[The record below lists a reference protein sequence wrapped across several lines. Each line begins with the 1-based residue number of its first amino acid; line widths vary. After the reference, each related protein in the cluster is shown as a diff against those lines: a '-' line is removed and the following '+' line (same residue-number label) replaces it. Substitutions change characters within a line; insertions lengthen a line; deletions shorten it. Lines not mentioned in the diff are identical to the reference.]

1 MTNVSIAEGNEA
13 IYVFGLSHEGE
24 EEPKSV
30 LWVFD
35 TSKEEE
41 SEKA

>member
-1 MTNVSIAEGNEA
+1 MTDVSIAEGNEA
-13 IYVFGLSHEGE
+13 IYVFGTSYDEAK
-24 EEPKSV
+24 PV

-41 SEKA
+41 INKA